1 VGAEQDLDADGNVV
15 LPEQQKML
23 AEAFVAFALKVES
36 LIIFL
41 FNFRAKKGPSTG
53 NQIINDWLVW

>member
-23 AEAFVAFALKVES
+23 AEAFVAFAHK
-36 LIIFL
+36 III
-41 FNFRAKKGPSTG
+41 RAFMARQWDIS
-53 NQIINDWLVW
+53 